1 MSEKDLAPEN
11 SEEKA
16 KSKDDKPKGRNV
28 PFMQNRELS
37 WLDFNKRVLDQGADP
52 SVPLLERLGFVSIY
66 WSNLQEFFM
75 IRVGSLTD
83 LSLLKKSIVD
93 NKSGM
98 TVEEQLAAIYRRCHE
113 LNPYYENCYE
123 TLRGEL
129 ADQGI
134 VNLRAKQLND
144 EQREFIDDYFHANIM
159 PFLSPQIVNPRHP
172 FPHLENGALYVI
184 VRLDE
189 SALAAS
195 KKKEKAEKLERA
207 DKSVSEKDE
216 KPKDGKKGDK
226 SKKKGAKNM
235 GAEGA
240 TLGIIP
246 MPKQCS
252 RIIRLPGE
260 GMQFMLL
267 EHAIEMFVDEV
278 YSMYKVKHTNVICV
292 TRNADLDATEGAE
305 EQGED
310 YREHIKK
317 ILKKRTRLMPVRL
330 ESEKELSA
338 TVKPLLLERLGLR
351 DLQTFVSK
359 VPLDMSY
366 VFGLSSMIDESVRA
380 KLTYAPFKPQWPES
394 LKPNASIL
402 DQVAKRD
409 IMLSYPYETM
419 DAFVQMLREA
429 AQDPSVVSIKITL
442 YRLAKQ
448 SHLAEA
454 LIAAAEAGKEVTALF
469 ELRARFDESNNIEW
483 SQRFEEAG
491 CNVIYGFRDYKVHS
505 KICCITRRTNNN
517 LQYIT
522 QLGTGN
528 YNEKTARLYT
538 DLSFIT
544 ADPEI
549 GSEAAAFFR
558 NMTLEN
564 VSDEYKTLW
573 VAPLQIKQNIMANI
587 DDQIALAKEGKP
599 ASLFFKTNSITDKE
613 LIDKIVEASQAGV
626 QCTLL
631 VRGISC
637 LVPGIPG
644 YTENVCVIS
653 IVGRLLEHSRIY
665 VFGSFNSDFKM
676 YLSSADLM
684 TRNMDKRVEIAWPIT
699 STDIRNQIV
708 GYIGTCMADTAKL
721 RDLLPNRTY
730 TDIGFFAKPE
740 RQGGE
745 VVFFDSQNYLIQEA
759 SEKTMVSDEV
769 LAAKQ
774 DGDTDKIRTL
784 AQDEIDIDKIRTE
797 SSELEAAKKEA
808 KAKEKAEK
816 KAEKPKKD
824 KKDPSEKKDK
834 AEKNAKQEDS
844 QVEADAIDTSK
855 VDTSNLPG
863 IEGMYAPEINLDGTF
878 TIPGLSGGTLKL
890 ERVGGP
896 VLSEDVAAAT
906 AEEVVEAETAPVQEI
921 ASETAYAVEDLP
933 MPDAEALVVE
943 SFASSTS
950 VDIPLGDDIVLHTG
964 SKPST
969 QVDAPSTTAAETG
982 AEVKTLAEAEA
993 EAAAAPHSKPILG
1006 SPEGSPFVK
1015 PPEEPTHIDM
1025 PNEEK
1030 PSFFKRLFKKE

>member
-1 MSEKDLAPEN
+1 MSDKEINTENPEIKTKTKSEK
-11 SEEKA
+11 SH
-16 KSKDDKPKGRNV
+16 KPV
-28 PFMQNRELS
+28 IPFMQNRELS

-83 LSLLKKSIVD
+83 LSLLKKTIFDTKTSM
-93 NKSGM
+93 S
-98 TVEEQLAAIYRRCHE
+98 TEQQLSAIYRRCHE

-129 ADQGI
+129 AKEGI
-134 VNLRAKQLND
+134 VNLRSKQLND
-144 EQREFIDDYFHANIM
+144 VQREFLNQYFHANIM

-172 FPHLENGALYVI
+172 FPHLENAALYVI

-189 SALAAS
+189 SALS
-195 KKKEKAEKLERA
+195 SGKGKNKTEKLERDA
-207 DKSVSEKDE
+207 KVVSG
-216 KPKDGKKGDK
+216 KDGKKSDKSSKGKGDK
-226 SKKKGAKNM
+226 ASKNM
-235 GAEGA
+235 GAEGT

-246 MPKQCS
+246 MPKQCP

-260 GMQFMLL
+260 GVQFTLL

-292 TRNADLDATEGAE
+292 TRNADLDATEGAD

-330 ESEKELSA
+330 ESERELSA
-338 TVKPLLLERLGLR
+338 TVKPLLLERL
-351 DLQTFVSK
+351 DLDDYQTFVSK

-366 VFGLSSMIDESVRA
+366 VFELSSMIDDAVKE
-380 KLTYAPFKPQWPES
+380 KLTYAPFKPQWPTSIKAGE
-394 LKPNASIL
+394 SIL
-402 DQVAKRD
+402 DQVAKHD
-409 IMLSYPYETM
+409 ILLSYPYESM
-419 DAFVQMLREA
+419 DAFVKMLVEA
-429 AQDPSVVSIKITL
+429 ALDPSVVSIKITL

-483 SQRFEEAG
+483 SQRFEQAG

-505 KICCITRRTNNN
+505 KICCITRRTNNG

-538 DLSFIT
+538 DFSYIT
-544 ADPEI
+544 VNPDI
-549 GSEAAAFFR
+549 GFEAAAFFR

-573 VAPLQIKQNIMANI
+573 VAPLQIKQNIIAGI
-587 DDQIALAKEGKP
+587 DEQIALAKEGKP
-599 ASLFFKTNSITDKE
+599 ASLFFKTNSITDKDIIE
-613 LIDKIVEASQAGV
+613 KIMEASQAGV

-637 LVPGIPG
+637 IVPGIPG
-644 YTENVCVIS
+644 YTENVCVVS

-665 VFGSFNSDFKM
+665 VFGPFNGNFKI

-684 TRNMDKRVEIAWPIT
+684 TRNMDKRIEIAWPVI
-699 STDIRNQIV
+699 SPDLRDEIV

-745 VVFFDSQNYLIQEA
+745 VILFDSQNYLIEEA
-759 SEKTMVSDEV
+759 SGKQMVADEI
-769 LAAKQ
+769 LASKQ
-774 DGDTDKIRTL
+774 EGNTDKIREL
-784 AQDEIDIDKIRTE
+784 AEDEIALDKIRTE
-797 SSELEAAKKEA
+797 AEALKEA
-808 KAKEKAEK
+808 KDIALGKEKVEETTTLSGKKSPSSKKKKSEK
-816 KAEKPKKD
+816 KAA
-824 KKDPSEKKDK
+824 K
-834 AEKNAKQEDS
+834 ATETKQIEM
-844 QVEADAIDTSK
+844 I
-855 VDTSNLPG
+855 DTSNLPE
-863 IEGMYAPEINLDGTF
+863 IEGLYAPEINPDGTF
-878 TIPGLSGGTLKL
+878 TIPGLSGETVKL

-896 VLSEDVAAAT
+896 VL
-906 AEEVVEAETAPVQEI
+906 AEEAVAEFKPAIDSIIEKNVERGALNVDTAFDIPIGDDVVL
-921 ASETAYAVEDLP
+921 SDLRIEP
-933 MPDAEALVVE
+933 EALKFPQTQTTEEIVTSIPKSNLVDE
-943 SFASSTS
+943 TIVSSMQQSRTA
-950 VDIPLGDDIVLHTG
+950 VDPNGIPI
-964 SKPST
+964 P
-969 QVDAPSTTAAETG
+969 Q
-982 AEVKTLAEAEA
+982 
-993 EAAAAPHSKPILG
+993 SKPILG
-1006 SPEGSPFVK
+1006 SPEGSPFVEM
-1015 PPEEPTHIDM
+1015 PDEPTHIEM
-1025 PNEEK
+1025 PDDEK
-1030 PSFFKRLFKKE
+1030 PSLFQRIFKKH

>member
-1 MSEKDLAPEN
+1 MSDKELNSDN
-11 SEEKA
+11 SEI
-16 KSKDDKPKGRNV
+16 KSKSKGDKAHKPAV

-83 LSLLKKSIVD
+83 LSLLKKPIFD
-93 NKSGM
+93 TKTGM
-98 TVEEQLAAIYRRCHE
+98 STKEQLSAIYRRCHE

-129 ADQGI
+129 AKQGI
-134 VNLRAKQLND
+134 VNLRHKQLND
-144 EQREFIDDYFHANIM
+144 EQREFLHQYFHINIM

-172 FPHLENGALYVI
+172 FPHLENAALYVI

-189 SALAAS
+189 SASAS
-195 KKKEKAEKLERA
+195 GKSKNKAEKLDRD
-207 DKSVSEKDE
+207 DKSISG
-216 KPKDGKKGDK
+216 KDGKKGDK
-226 SKKKGAKNM
+226 SKGKGDKASKNM
-235 GAEGA
+235 GAEGV

-246 MPKQCS
+246 MPKQCP
-252 RIIRLPGE
+252 RIIRLPGD
-260 GMQFMLL
+260 GMQFILL
-267 EHAIEMFVDEV
+267 ENAIEMFVDEV
-278 YSMYKVKHTNVICV
+278 FSMYKVKHSNLICV
-292 TRNADLDATEGAE
+292 TRNADLDATEGAD

-338 TVKPLLLERLGLR
+338 TVKPLLLERLNLESS
-351 DLQTFVSK
+351 QTFVSK

-366 VFGLSSMIDESVRA
+366 VFELSSMVDDSVRER
-380 KLTYAPFKPQWPES
+380 LTYAPFKPQWPISIKSGE
-394 LKPNASIL
+394 SIL
-402 DQVAKRD
+402 DQVAKHD
-409 IMLSYPYETM
+409 ILLSYPYESM

-429 AQDPSVVSIKITL
+429 AGDPNVVSIKITL

-483 SQRFEEAG
+483 SQRFEQAG

-505 KICCITRRTNNN
+505 KICCITRRTNNS

-538 DLSFIT
+538 DFSYIT
-544 ADPEI
+544 ANPTI
-549 GSEAAAFFR
+549 GFEAAAFFR

-564 VSDEYKTLW
+564 VSDEYKVLW
-573 VAPLQIKQNIMANI
+573 VAPLQIKQNIIAGI
-587 DDQIALAKEGKP
+587 DEQIALAKEGKP

-613 LIDKIVEASQAGV
+613 IIEKIVEASQAGV

-637 LVPGIPG
+637 IVPGIPG
-644 YTENVCVIS
+644 YTDNVCVVS

-665 VFGSFNSDFKM
+665 IFGSFNSDFKM

-684 TRNMDKRVEIAWPIT
+684 TRNMDKRIEIAWPVI
-699 STDIRNQIV
+699 SPELRDQIV

-745 VVFFDSQNYLIQEA
+745 VIFFDSQNYLIKEA
-759 SEKTMVSDEV
+759 SGKQMVADEI
-769 LAAKQ
+769 LASKQ
-774 DGDTDKIRTL
+774 NNDTDKIRDL
-784 AQDEIDIDKIRTE
+784 AEDEIALDKIRTE
-797 SSELEAAKKEA
+797 AEALKE
-808 KAKEKAEK
+808 AKEKAMGKEKPKEEQPESKKKKKSEK
-816 KAEKPKKD
+816 KAKE
-824 KKDPSEKKDK
+824 
-834 AEKNAKQEDS
+834 AAKTQ
-844 QVEADAIDTSK
+844 QVAL

-863 IEGMYAPEINLDGTF
+863 IEGLYAPEVNPDGTF
-878 TIPGLSGGTLKL
+878 TIPGLSGETLKL

-896 VLSEDVAAAT
+896 VLEEEAQAEFKPAIDAEIEQAVEKNLLDMHSSFDIPIGDNVILPNFKSESEPTKKPVSTKEPAPTKEQPAQAAIEGITVKEVEKIVAKPEQPIAT
-906 AEEVVEAETAPVQEI
+906 EAMIEPVQK
-921 ASETAYAVEDLP
+921 AKVAVEP
-933 MPDAEALVVE
+933 ETE
-943 SFASSTS
+943 H
-950 VDIPLGDDIVLHTG
+950 IPQ
-964 SKPST
+964 SKP
-969 QVDAPSTTAAETG
+969 
-982 AEVKTLAEAEA
+982 L
-993 EAAAAPHSKPILG
+993 LG
-1006 SPEGSPFVK
+1006 TPEGSPFVEV
-1015 PPEEPTHIDM
+1015 PEEPTHIEM
-1025 PNEEK
+1025 PDEEK
-1030 PSFFKRLFKKE
+1030 PSFFKRLFKKN

>member
-1 MSEKDLAPEN
+1 MSDKELNSDNPEI
-11 SEEKA
+11 
-16 KSKDDKPKGRNV
+16 KSKSKGEKSHKPAV

-75 IRVGSLTD
+75 IRVGSLSD
-83 LSLLKKSIVD
+83 LSLLKKTIFD
-93 NKSGM
+93 TKTGM
-98 TVEEQLAAIYRRCHE
+98 STKEQLSAIYRRCHE

-129 ADQGI
+129 AKQGI
-134 VNLRAKQLND
+134 VNLRGKQLND
-144 EQREFIDDYFHANIM
+144 EQREFLHQYFHVNIM

-172 FPHLENGALYVI
+172 FPHLENAALYVI

-189 SALAAS
+189 SVADSGKS
-195 KKKEKAEKLERA
+195 KNKAEKLDRD
-207 DKSVSEKDE
+207 DKSLSG
-216 KPKDGKKGDK
+216 KDGKKGEK
-226 SKKKGAKNM
+226 SKGKGDKASKNM
-235 GAEGA
+235 GAEGV

-246 MPKQCS
+246 MPKQCP
-252 RIIRLPGE
+252 RIIRLPGD
-260 GMQFMLL
+260 GMQFILL

-278 YSMYKVKHTNVICV
+278 YSMYKVKHTNIICV
-292 TRNADLDATEGAE
+292 TRNADLDASEGAD

-338 TVKPLLLERLGLR
+338 TVKPLLLERLNLEGS
-351 DLQTFVSK
+351 QTFVSK

-366 VFGLSSMIDESVRA
+366 VFELSSMVDDSVRDR
-380 KLTYAPFKPQWPES
+380 LTYAPFKPQWPTSIKTGE
-394 LKPNASIL
+394 SIL
-402 DQVAKRD
+402 DQVAKHD
-409 IMLSYPYETM
+409 ILLSYPYESM

-429 AQDPSVVSIKITL
+429 ALDPNVVSIKITL

-483 SQRFEEAG
+483 SQRFEQAG

-505 KICCITRRTNNN
+505 KICCITRRTNNS

-538 DLSFIT
+538 DFSYIT
-544 ADPEI
+544 ANPTI
-549 GSEAAAFFR
+549 GFEAAAFFR

-564 VSDEYKTLW
+564 VSDEYKVLW
-573 VAPLQIKQNIMANI
+573 VAPLQIKQNIIAGI
-587 DDQIALAKEGKP
+587 DEQITLAKEGKP
-599 ASLFFKTNSITDKE
+599 ASIFFKTNSITDKE
-613 LIDKIVEASQAGV
+613 IIEKIVEASQAGV

-637 LVPGIPG
+637 IVPGIPG
-644 YTENVCVIS
+644 YTDNVCVVS

-665 VFGSFNSDFKM
+665 IFGSFNSDFKM

-684 TRNMDKRVEIAWPIT
+684 TRNMDKRIEIAWPIV
-699 STDIRNQIV
+699 SPDLRDQIV

-745 VVFFDSQNYLIQEA
+745 VIFFDSQNYLIQEA
-759 SEKTMVSDEV
+759 SGKQMVADEI
-769 LAAKQ
+769 LASRQ
-774 DGDTDKIRTL
+774 DNDTDKIRDL
-784 AQDEIDIDKIRTE
+784 AEDEIALDKIRTE
-797 SSELEAAKKEA
+797 AEALKE
-808 KAKEKAEK
+808 AKEKAIGKEKTKEESSSKKKKKVEK
-816 KAEKPKKD
+816 KAKEAT
-824 KKDPSEKKDK
+824 K
-834 AEKNAKQEDS
+834 APQAS
-844 QVEADAIDTSK
+844 L

-863 IEGMYAPEINLDGTF
+863 IEGLYAPEVNPDGTF
-878 TIPGLSGGTLKL
+878 TIPGLSGETLKL

-896 VLSEDVAAAT
+896 VLEEEAQ
-906 AEEVVEAETAPVQEI
+906 AEFKPAIDAEIEQ
-921 ASETAYAVEDLP
+921 AVEKNLLSTSSSFDIPIGDNVILP
-933 MPDAEALVVE
+933 NFRTESEPINRTEQTEELQIQATIEPTKVVE
-943 SFASSTS
+943 STAKTEQPITKDTPVES
-950 VDIPLGDDIVLHTG
+950 VQQTEVVVEPETEHIP
-964 SKPST
+964 
-969 QVDAPSTTAAETG
+969 Q
-982 AEVKTLAEAEA
+982 
-993 EAAAAPHSKPILG
+993 SKPILG
-1006 SPEGSPFVK
+1006 TPEGSPFVEM
-1015 PPEEPTHIDM
+1015 PEEPTHIEM
-1025 PNEEK
+1025 PAEEK
-1030 PSFFKRLFKKE
+1030 PSFFKRLFKKN